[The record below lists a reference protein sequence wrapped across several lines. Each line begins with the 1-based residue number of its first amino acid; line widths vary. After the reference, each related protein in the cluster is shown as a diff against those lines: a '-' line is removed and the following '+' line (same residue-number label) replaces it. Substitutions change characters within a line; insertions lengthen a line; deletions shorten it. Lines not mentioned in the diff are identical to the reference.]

1 MPKALYSIPLG
12 FYCSNKGSRKVAGLI
27 LFRIIIFLSLLSK
40 ILAIFVEPYGAR
52 MLKSIFKRKAILP
65 FLLIPL
71 LFLGAC
77 SAFPKEEEPE
87 YSIVGTWGMVSGL
100 HQYNNGTSV
109 VYDKLHDGKYYS
121 KYEFKEN
128 GILIQ
133 TQYLGINLFGRY
145 EFDKT
150 DLTLSFGWEP
160 FTQMYDG
167 VVTFVSADEMTI
179 TTEGPLGVLTQDFV
193 RIDNQ

>member
-1 MPKALYSIPLG
+1 M
-12 FYCSNKGSRKVAGLI
+12 
-27 LFRIIIFLSLLSK
+27 
-40 ILAIFVEPYGAR
+40 EPYGAR
-52 MLKSIFKRKAILP
+52 MLKSSSKRKAILP

-100 HQYNNGTSV
+100 HQYSNGTSV
-109 VYDKLHDGKYYS
+109 VYDKLHEDMYYS

-133 TQYLGINLFGRY
+133 TQYLEIKLFGRY
-145 EFDKT
+145 EYDKT
-150 DLTLSFGWEP
+150 ALTLSFGWEP

-167 VVTFVSADEMTI
+167 VVTFASADEMTI

-193 RIDNQ
+193 RIEDQ

>member
-1 MPKALYSIPLG
+1 
-12 FYCSNKGSRKVAGLI
+12 
-27 LFRIIIFLSLLSK
+27 
-40 ILAIFVEPYGAR
+40 
-52 MLKSIFKRKAILP
+52 MLKSSSKRKAILP

-100 HQYNNGTSV
+100 HQYSNGTSV
-109 VYDKLHDGKYYS
+109 VYDKLHEDMYYS

-133 TQYLGINLFGRY
+133 TQYLEIKLFGRY
-145 EFDKT
+145 EYDKT
-150 DLTLSFGWEP
+150 ALTLSFGWEP

-167 VVTFVSADEMTI
+167 VVTFASADEMTI

-193 RIDNQ
+193 RIEDQ